1 MDKKIVW
8 GVVKGIF
15 KITLALAVVLLV
27 YNLALKAYDFGYR
40 IFAEE
45 PIEAGAGRTISVS
58 IVEGK
63 TVSEIGDILEEKGL
77 IRDSKVF
84 YFQEMFSEYK
94 GDLKPGVYE
103 LSTNM
108 TPFEMMEIMSASDET
123 ETETE

>member
-108 TPFEMMEIMSASDET
+108 TPFEMMKIMSASDET

>member
-123 ETETE
+123 EAETE

>member
-45 PIEAGAGRTISVS
+45 PIKAGAGRTISVS

>member
-8 GVVKGIF
+8 GVIKGIF

>member
-15 KITLALAVVLLV
+15 KIALALAVVLLV

-63 TVSEIGDILEEKGL
+63 TVSEIGEILEEKGL

-108 TPFEMMEIMSASDET
+108 TPFEMMEIMSASDEN

>member
-15 KITLALAVVLLV
+15 RITLALAVVLLV